1 LGSFRKKA
9 IWRITHIL
17 PIIHK
22 LLNKHSSNLVKTT
35 AERVK
40 YMMDELK
47 ISNQAEFARLC
58 NSSRSLVNQWLSGRT
73 KNVDPRY
80 AFKIEDNT
88 PFSARWI
95 MLGEGNPKK

>member
-1 LGSFRKKA
+1 M
-9 IWRITHIL
+9 ITLHAQL
-17 PIIHK
+17 
-22 LLNKHSSNLVKTT
+22 KTT

-40 YMMDELK
+40 FMMETLK
-47 ISNQAEFARLC
+47 ITNQAEFGRLS
-58 NSSRSLVNQWLSGRT
+58 NASRSLVNQWLSGRT

-88 PFSARWI
+88 HFSARWI

>member
-1 LGSFRKKA
+1 M
-9 IWRITHIL
+9 
-17 PIIHK
+17 
-22 LLNKHSSNLVKTT
+22 KTT

-40 YMMDELK
+40 YMMEELK
-47 ISNQAEFARLC
+47 ITNQAEFGRLC

>member
-1 LGSFRKKA
+1 M
-9 IWRITHIL
+9 
-17 PIIHK
+17 
-22 LLNKHSSNLVKTT
+22 KTT

-40 YMMDELK
+40 YMMETLN
-47 ISNQAEFARLC
+47 ITNQAEFGRLS
-58 NSSRSLVNQWLSGRT
+58 NASRSLVNQWLSGRT

-88 PFSARWI
+88 NFSARWI